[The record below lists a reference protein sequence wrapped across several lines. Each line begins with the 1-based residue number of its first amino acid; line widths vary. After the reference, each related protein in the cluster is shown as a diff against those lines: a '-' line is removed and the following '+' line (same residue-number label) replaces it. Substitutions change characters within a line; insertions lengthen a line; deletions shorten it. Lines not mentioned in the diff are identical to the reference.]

1 MIKTEKIYYQDP
13 FLCSCMA
20 SVIDIQDNKVVL
32 DKTVA
37 FPEGGGQIGDI
48 GQFYINDSIIPFFD
62 TKKGV
67 GRILNIPDFPDIQVD
82 TPVYHYIDERDLS
95 KISIGSKVKIEIDV
109 GHRIKTTVL
118 HSALHIAL
126 MVAKKRRP
134 DLTNIIK
141 GCKISVDNARL
152 DFFAK
157 SKFLPED
164 IEWMTIVAQKLIDD
178 ELPVQVYH
186 HKDEKEAWYWQCE
199 DFICPCGG
207 THITNTKQIGEIYI
221 KRKNVG
227 KTTERII
234 VSVENIKL
242 HKDDY
247 HQ

>member
-1 MIKTEKIYYQDP
+1 MFKTEKVYYLDS
-13 FLCSCMA
+13 FLSSCMA
-20 SVIDIQDNKVVL
+20 TVTGIEDNKVIL

-48 GQFYINDSIIPFFD
+48 GKLYIKERIIPFFD

-82 TPVYHYIDERDLS
+82 TPVYHYIDKENLS
-95 KISIGSKVKIEIDV
+95 KLSIGDTVKVEIDIE
-109 GHRIKTTVL
+109 HRIRTTVL

-134 DLTNIIK
+134 DLTKIIK
-141 GCKISVDNARL
+141 GCKIGVDNARI

-164 IEWMTIVAQKLIDD
+164 IEWMSTAAQELIDA
-178 ELPVQVYH
+178 ELPVHVYH
-186 HKDEKEAWYWQCE
+186 HKDEEEAWYWQCE

-207 THITNTKQIGEIYI
+207 THITNTKQIGNIYI

-242 HKDDY
+242 CKDDY
-247 HQ
+247 H

>member
-1 MIKTEKIYYQDP
+1 MLKTEKIYYQDS
-13 FLCSCMA
+13 FLSNCTA
-20 SVIDIQDNKVVL
+20 TVIGIQDNKVIF

-48 GQFYINDSIIPFFD
+48 GEIYTKDSVIPFFD

-67 GRILNIPDFPDIQVD
+67 GRSLNIPDFPDIQVD
-82 TPVYHYIDERDLS
+82 TPVYHYIDKENLS
-95 KISIGSKVKIEIDV
+95 RISIGDTAKIQIETE
-109 GHRIKTTVL
+109 HRIRTTVL

-134 DLTNIIK
+134 DITNIIK
-141 GCKISVDNARL
+141 GCKIGVDNARL

-164 IEWMTIVAQKLIDD
+164 IEWMSIAAQELIDA
-178 ELPVQVYH
+178 ELPIYVYH

-207 THITNTKQIGEIYI
+207 THITNTGQIGNMHI

-242 HKDDY
+242 SKEDY
-247 HQ
+247 H